1 MRSQGDNDCN
11 SGQDKNETG
20 ANFEPPIPEEVNAVS
35 QRDNV
40 GGRIMGVLFWD
51 CLPWDYCVGRRASGL
66 GLLPTAVSLREGRL
80 LLCSED
86 FFGQ

>member
-20 ANFEPPIPEEVNAVS
+20 ANFEPPVPEEVSAAS
-35 QRDNV
+35 HGDNV

-51 CLPWDYCVGRRASGL
+51 CLPCGYG
-66 GLLPTAVSLREGRL
+66 
-80 LLCSED
+80 
-86 FFGQ
+86 